1 MRLASHLEAYVDVQ
15 GRNIIY
21 TTSGVDNDQ
30 RAYAINKNILFFN
43 PKAGVTY
50 TSGQHKAYLS
60 AAHAGHEPNRN
71 DFTDAADAST
81 IKPEYMTDI
90 EAGYQ
95 YRNTWLYAGINGFHM
110 QYKDQL
116 VLTGALNDVGAP
128 LRLNIPNSFRRG
140 IEVELAVQSQHG
152 LYLQA
157 NATWSENKIEQFT
170 ETIYDYTDGGFAVVN
185 NAYMN
190 TDIAYSPRISGSAQ
204 AGFKHTLKKNN
215 YSHTFDIAWITKAVG
230 KQYLDN
236 TQNENKVIDAYMVH
250 DLRLGYTFS
259 VAGRFELG
267 INGWIQNMLDNY
279 YETNGYTY
287 SYISGSTVTEKF
299 FYPQATRNY
308 LVGVT
313 LSY

>member
-1 MRLASHLEAYVDVQ
+1 
-15 GRNIIY
+15 
-21 TTSGVDNDQ
+21 
-30 RAYAINKNILFFN
+30 
-43 PKAGVTY
+43 
-50 TSGQHKAYLS
+50 
-60 AAHAGHEPNRN
+60 
-71 DFTDAADAST
+71 
-81 IKPEYMTDI
+81 
-90 EAGYQ
+90 
-95 YRNTWLYAGINGFHM
+95 M

-140 IEVELAVQSQHG
+140 IEFELAVQSQHG
-152 LYLQA
+152 FYIQA
-157 NATWSENKIEQFT
+157 NTTWGENKIEQFT

-185 NAYMN
+185 YSYTN
-190 TDIAYSPRISGSAQ
+190 TDIAYSPRISGSGQ
-204 AGFKHTLKKNN
+204 AGFKRTLKKFNH
-215 YSHTFDIAWITKAVG
+215 SHTFDIAWMTKAVG

-236 TQNENKVIDAYMVH
+236 TQNENRVIDAYMVH
-250 DLRLGYTFS
+250 DLRLGYTLN

-267 INGWIQNMLDNY
+267 INGWIQNILDNY
-279 YETNGYTY
+279 FETNGYTY